1 MGEMLSGKHVAFLG
15 GDARQLEVIKH
26 CIQLNAKVSLIGFD
40 NLESPFSG
48 AMRRE
53 LESEW
58 LSTVDLLI
66 LPIIG
71 TDEDGHVG
79 SIFTTR
85 SLVLTPVHIGALPS
99 HAIVVT
105 GIAKSYLQN
114 LCSQQG
120 IRLVE
125 LLKRDDVAIYNS
137 IPTVEGALM
146 MAIQSTNITIH
157 GSRSV
162 VLGLGR
168 VGFTLARTLHAIGA
182 RVKVG
187 VHKPAQIARAVEMGI
202 TPFHTKDLAQEVA
215 DVDYLFNTVPARI
228 VTESVLA
235 AMPGTAVI
243 IDLASKPGGTD
254 FAFAK
259 KRGIKAM
266 LAPSLPGIVASKTA
280 GRILAETI
288 TRLLREELAEEER
301 S

>member
-1 MGEMLSGKHVAFLG
+1 MGEMLTGKHVAFLG
-15 GDARQLEVIKH
+15 GDARQLEVIKN
-26 CIQLNAKVSLIGFD
+26 CIQLNANVSLIGFD

-48 AMRRE
+48 AVRRD
-53 LESEW
+53 LDPKW
-58 LSTVDLLI
+58 FATIDLLI
-66 LPIIG
+66 LPILG
-71 TDEDGHVG
+71 TDEDGHVD

-85 SLVLTPVHIGALPS
+85 SLVLTQDHIGKLPS
-99 HAIVVT
+99 HAMVVA
-105 GIAKSYLQN
+105 GMAKSYLQN
-114 LCSQQG
+114 LCSHNGVQ
-120 IRLVE
+120 LVE

-157 GSRSV
+157 GSRSL

-168 VGFTLARTLHAIGA
+168 VGLTLARTLHAIGA

-187 VHKPAQIARAVEMGI
+187 VRTTAQVARAVEMGI
-202 TPFHTKDLAQEVA
+202 TPFYTENLADEVE
-215 DVDYLFNTVPARI
+215 DVDLLFNTVPELI
-228 VTESVLA
+228 VTEPVLA
-235 AMPGTAVI
+235 VMPSTAVI

-280 GRILAETI
+280 GRILAQTI
-288 TRLLREELAEEER
+288 TGLLSEELAEEGQ

>member
-1 MGEMLSGKHVAFLG
+1 MLTGKHVAFLG
-15 GDARQLEVIKH
+15 GDARQLEVIKN
-26 CIQLNAKVSLIGFD
+26 CIQLNANVSLIGFD

-48 AMRRE
+48 AVRRD
-53 LESEW
+53 LDPKW
-58 LSTVDLLI
+58 FATIDLLI
-66 LPIIG
+66 LPILG
-71 TDEDGHVG
+71 TDEDGHVD

-85 SLVLTPVHIGALPS
+85 SLVLTQDHIGKLPS
-99 HAIVVT
+99 HAMVVA
-105 GIAKSYLQN
+105 GMAKSYLQN
-114 LCSQQG
+114 LCSHNGVQ
-120 IRLVE
+120 LVE

-157 GSRSV
+157 GSRSL

-168 VGFTLARTLHAIGA
+168 VGLTLARTLHAIGA

-187 VHKPAQIARAVEMGI
+187 VRTTAQVARAVEMGI
-202 TPFHTKDLAQEVA
+202 TPFYTENLADEVE
-215 DVDYLFNTVPARI
+215 DVDLLFNTVPELI
-228 VTESVLA
+228 VTEPVLA
-235 AMPGTAVI
+235 VMPSTAVI

-280 GRILAETI
+280 GRILAQTI
-288 TRLLREELAEEER
+288 TGLLSEELAEEGQ